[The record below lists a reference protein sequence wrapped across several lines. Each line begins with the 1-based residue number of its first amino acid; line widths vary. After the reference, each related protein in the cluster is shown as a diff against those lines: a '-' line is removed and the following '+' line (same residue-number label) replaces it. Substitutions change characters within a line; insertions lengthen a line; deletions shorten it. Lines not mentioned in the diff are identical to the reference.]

1 MSNIKSQ
8 ILQANK
14 WIVDKKLV
22 SLTWGNV
29 SVRVNEEIYIK
40 PSGVDLNS
48 IKASDISRVNLD
60 GLSVSG
66 LRPSVD
72 TPAHIELYEGF
83 TGIGSVVHTHSKY
96 ATVFAQLSKS
106 IPCLGTTHADYFNG
120 PIPAVPIPN
129 WNDKESYEKTTGKA
143 IISYFKENDIN
154 HFDISA
160 ALVSNHGV
168 FVWGETI
175 EKALERAYVLELIAE
190 MAYLTLAVRPLA
202 EELNDKILEKH
213 FERKN
218 GNGKYYGQG

>member
-1 MSNIKSQ
+1 MSRIKSQ

-14 WIVDKKLV
+14 WIVDNKLV

-29 SVRVNEEIYIK
+29 SARVNNDIFIK
-40 PSGVDLNS
+40 PSGADLNA
-48 IKASDISRVNLD
+48 ITASDISTVSID
-60 GLSVSG
+60 GSHKSG
-66 LRPSVD
+66 LKPSVD

-83 TGIGSVVHTHSKY
+83 DGVESVVHTHSKY
-96 ATVFAQLSKS
+96 ATVFAQLKKP
-106 IPCLGTTHADYFNG
+106 IPCLGTTHADYFRG
-120 PIPAVPIPN
+120 SVPAIPIPD
-129 WNDKESYEKTTGKA
+129 WNDKESYEKTTGKS
-143 IISYFKENDIN
+143 IISYFKKNNIN

-160 ALVSNHGV
+160 ALVSNHGI
-168 FVWGETI
+168 FAWGETI

-202 EELNDKILEKH
+202 DELNDKILEKH